1 MSCPRSRGFTLVEL
15 LVVVVII
22 GMLVGLLMPAVN
34 AARESARRTICTNH
48 LKEMSGAINGFVARK
63 DRYPACVGPRC
74 TVSGCT
80 DPCPHTPKFSWVVT
94 ILQDLGHKTLW
105 EQFRNGTPPAN
116 RMLVEQVVCPNN
128 AVGEANAVWSGLPA
142 PYTNTTPPDVLSYR
156 VNEIRR
162 SGRANLL
169 VRAQPLCPDV
179 RAVDASV
186 EPGTSRPAEALSTDV
201 ANLTATVLL
210 IETADSGPWTSTDKN
225 NLAFRWNSPFPNTNN
240 NGTLDANE
248 VPTMQVQACV
258 AGAGTVKS
266 NHPGVILAAFC
277 DGSVKSLKKTALCT
291 EYVPFLPLG
300 GE

>member
-1 MSCPRSRGFTLVEL
+1 
-15 LVVVVII
+15 
-22 GMLVGLLMPAVN
+22 
-34 AARESARRTICTNH
+34 
-48 LKEMSGAINGFVARK
+48 
-63 DRYPACVGPRC
+63 
-74 TVSGCT
+74 
-80 DPCPHTPKFSWVVT
+80 
-94 ILQDLGHKTLW
+94 
-105 EQFRNGTPPAN
+105 
-116 RMLVEQVVCPNN
+116 
-128 AVGEANAVWSGLPA
+128 
-142 PYTNTTPPDVLSYR
+142 
-156 VNEIRR
+156 
-162 SGRANLL
+162 
-169 VRAQPLCPDV
+169 
-179 RAVDASV
+179 VDASV